1 MDIIKMLSGIK
12 GKVLD
17 AAHFELLKQTYDLQN
32 QNIAQLKE
40 NNLLLQKKAKRIEKD
55 NKSLKSSLEEL
66 RKQIPSP
73 SDSSCLSNLSDVA
86 RDILKLYLSRD
97 LTHMFNTDM
106 ASLLPHSQIQIEA
119 AIDELMKANILRLGG
134 ALINRGTMYYLTDSG
149 TKYLAKGLLS

>member
-1 MDIIKMLSGIK
+1 MLSGIK

-17 AAHFELLKQTYDLQN
+17 AAHFEMLKQTYDLQN

-40 NNLLLQKKAKRIEKD
+40 NNLLLQEKAKRIEKD

-73 SDSSCLSNLSDVA
+73 SDPSCLSNLSDVA
-86 RDILKLYLSRD
+86 RGILKLYLSRD
-97 LTHMFNTDM
+97 VTDM
-106 ASLLPHSQIQIEA
+106 FKDEMILSPRHSQIQVEA
-119 AIDELMKANILRLGG
+119 ALEELQKAGILEWGG
-134 ALINRGTMYYLTDSG
+134 GQVGRGSHYDLTDLG